1 MVNTMNISGLSDS
14 GMIAMAQT
22 LNASKVQENVG
33 AAVLKMANDQAK
45 QEGQDALQLIASST
59 PSGPLGHHLDVMA

>member
-1 MVNTMNISGLSDS
+1 MGALPVRHRNCAKLGSNLMVNTMDISGLSDS

-22 LNASKVQENVG
+22 LNASKVQEKVG

-45 QEGQDALQLIASST
+45 QKIC
-59 PSGPLGHHLDVMA
+59 P